1 MAFRDRGK
9 ELSYIAQYQK
19 DNYDRITVMSPKG
32 TKEKLKAA
40 ATLRNMSVSEFV
52 LSCVTKELEKLK
64 ENYFVF
70 SNTKIEKGEYD
81 KEDLAIY
88 MELIKAHF
96 YADGIINCPYIENG
110 NIIDNLTLISKNV
123 VEIC

>member
-1 MAFRDRGK
+1 MILFYKKEREVLKMAFRERGK

-52 LSCVTKELEKLK
+52 LSCVTKELEKMK
-64 ENYFVF
+64 E
-70 SNTKIEKGEYD
+70 
-81 KEDLAIY
+81 
-88 MELIKAHF
+88 
-96 YADGIINCPYIENG
+96 
-110 NIIDNLTLISKNV
+110 
-123 VEIC
+123 

>member
-1 MAFRDRGK
+1 MAFREKGK

-52 LSCVTKELEKLK
+52 LSCVTKELEKMK
-64 ENYFVF
+64 E
-70 SNTKIEKGEYD
+70 
-81 KEDLAIY
+81 
-88 MELIKAHF
+88 
-96 YADGIINCPYIENG
+96 
-110 NIIDNLTLISKNV
+110 
-123 VEIC
+123 

>member
-1 MAFRDRGK
+1 MILFYKKGKEVLKMAFREIGK

-52 LSCVTKELEKLK
+52 LSCVTKELEKMK
-64 ENYFVF
+64 E
-70 SNTKIEKGEYD
+70 
-81 KEDLAIY
+81 
-88 MELIKAHF
+88 
-96 YADGIINCPYIENG
+96 
-110 NIIDNLTLISKNV
+110 
-123 VEIC
+123 